1 MRRETATSRFRSM
14 PVLTPIACRQWIRSS
29 VHTLPEAPGAN
40 GQPPSPPMEAS
51 KWVTSCSMAARMLGM
66 AIARVS
72 WVWSVH
78 STPGKRGTSR
88 SSTRATWAGL
98 AMPVVSARP
107 MPRAPMS
114 TRRATTDSR
123 CATGTS
129 PSKGQPNEQEMP
141 ETTGTAARRATS
153 ATAASLA
160 SDSAMVMFTLARLWL
175 SLADTTVWIS
185 STRAST
191 ARTAPLSLGT
201 SAE

>member
-1 MRRETATSRFRSM
+1 M
-14 PVLTPIACRQWIRSS
+14 
-29 VHTLPEAPGAN
+29 
-40 GQPPSPPMEAS
+40 
-51 KWVTSCSMAARMLGM
+51 
-66 AIARVS
+66 
-72 WVWSVH
+72 
-78 STPGKRGTSR
+78 
-88 SSTRATWAGL
+88 TWAGL

-114 TRRATTDSR
+114 TSRATTDSR
-123 CATGTS
+123 WATGTS
-129 PSKGQPNEQEMP
+129 PSNGQPNEQEMP
-141 ETTGTAARRATS
+141 ETTGTVARRATS

-175 SLADTTVWIS
+175 SLAETTVWIS